1 MNDDAART
9 PNPPLSFAAR
19 GGHVSVMNRS
29 IAFAALAAALAGA
42 ALAAPALAQTT
53 AAPVVAAAT
62 APVEL
67 TGAARSQ
74 ALAAASRALDS
85 VRALQGRFRQLSP
98 TGTVQTGAFYLQ
110 RPGRLRFEYDA
121 PSPLTIV
128 SDGASLAIS
137 DRAMRTTDQ
146 LPLRATPLYFVLKS
160 TINLEKDTRITRV
173 AQQDKELAI
182 TARDKSGQT
191 DGEIT
196 LVLDASTKAL
206 KRWRIIDGQ
215 GQVTQLTLV
224 DVRPTGKIDPKLF
237 VIDAKNDPTSRRRG
251 G

>member
-1 MNDDAART
+1 MK
-9 PNPPLSFAAR
+9 
-19 GGHVSVMNRS
+19 RS
-29 IAFAALAAALAGA
+29 IAFVALAAALASA
-42 ALAAPALAQTT
+42 TPFASALAQAT
-53 AAPVVAAAT
+53 APSAGAVVL

-67 TGAARSQ
+67 TGAARAQ
-74 ALAAASRALDS
+74 ALATASRALDS
-85 VRALQGRFRQLSP
+85 VRALQGRFRQVSP
-98 TGTVQTGAFYLQ
+98 TGAVQTGAFYLQ

-121 PSPLTIV
+121 PSPLTVI
-128 SDGASLAIS
+128 SDGASVAIS

-146 LPLRATPLYFVLKS
+146 MPLRATPLYFVLKS
-160 TINLEKDTRITRV
+160 TINLEKDARITRV

-196 LVLDASTKAL
+196 LVIDTTTKAL

>member
-1 MNDDAART
+1 MT
-9 PNPPLSFAAR
+9 
-19 GGHVSVMNRS
+19 RS
-29 IAFAALAAALAGA
+29 IAFAVLAVALTS
-42 ALAAPALAQTT
+42 AAPIAPASAQTVAPST
-53 AAPVVAAAT
+53 AAQAAT
-62 APVEL
+62 PVEL

-74 ALAAASRALDS
+74 ALATASRALDS
-85 VRALQGRFRQLSP
+85 VRALQGRFRQVSP

-121 PSPLTIV
+121 PSPLTVI
-128 SDGASLAIS
+128 SDGASVAIS

-146 LPLRATPLYFVLKS
+146 MPLRATPLYFVLKS
-160 TINLEKDTRITRV
+160 TINLEKDARITRV

-196 LVLDASTKAL
+196 LVIDTTTKAL

-224 DVRPTGKIDPKLF
+224 DVRPAGKIDPKLF